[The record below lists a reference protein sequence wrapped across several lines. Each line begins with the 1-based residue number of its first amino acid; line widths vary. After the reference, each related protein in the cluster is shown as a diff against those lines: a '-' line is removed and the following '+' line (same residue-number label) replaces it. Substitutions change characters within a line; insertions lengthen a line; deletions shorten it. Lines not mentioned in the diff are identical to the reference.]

1 MAIVIAYDDSDGWY
15 DHVMPPVVNES
26 QTAYDFLSAPDNSGG
41 QSGTNAPLGGYQGR
55 FSFGPR
61 MPLIVI
67 SPFAKENYVD
77 HTVTDQSSIVRFIED
92 NWNLGRIGNFSFDQ
106 YSGILLNMFDFDD
119 GRREERGF
127 ENHHRRL
134 ILDPQ
139 TGEPV
144 NDQG

>member
-1 MAIVIAYDDSDGWY
+1 MAIIIAYDDSDGWY

-77 HTVTDQSSIVRFIED
+77 HTVTDQSSIVS
-92 NWNLGRIGNFSFDQ
+92 NLEGISQQFLTRAIHFDAA
-106 YSGILLNMFDFDD
+106 SNATRAILKS
-119 GRREERGF
+119 
-127 ENHHRRL
+127 
-134 ILDPQ
+134 
-139 TGEPV
+139 
-144 NDQG
+144 

>member
-1 MAIVIAYDDSDGWY
+1 
-15 DHVMPPVVNES
+15 
-26 QTAYDFLSAPDNSGG
+26 
-41 QSGTNAPLGGYQGR
+41 
-55 FSFGPR
+55 
-61 MPLIVI
+61 
-67 SPFAKENYVD
+67 VD

-119 GRREERGF
+119 ARREERGF